1 VKPRRRGTPITLG
14 ALVFFFVLGVA
25 LPRGASSPA
34 PPGMA
39 EAARAFVETLRPPLR
54 AAAIMPFDS
63 EERRNWHYV
72 PRRREGVSLKELNGA
87 ERAAALAL
95 LRTGLSARGYDK
107 ATGIVELEGI
117 LRKLE
122 LFGGLRRDPGLY
134 YLALFGK
141 PSDDAPWGWR
151 FEGHHLSLNFS
162 SVTGRI
168 VASTPAFFGANPAR
182 VPEGPRKGWR
192 VLGREE
198 DLARRLLASLG
209 SRQRSQAVISSDAP
223 SEILFGPDRD
233 SPPAPAGLAAAEMT
247 PAQREVL
254 WRLLEE
260 YVGNLRP
267 EGAERTRERI
277 RSVGAQNVRFAW
289 AGGKRPGQAHYYR
302 IQGPT
307 FVVEYDN
314 TQDGANHVHTVW
326 RDLEEDFGGDL
337 LARHYAESPH
347 HRAARSGSGAPEPGG
362 AGLSPPSGP

>member
-34 PPGMA
+34 PPGMT
-39 EAARAFVETLRPPLR
+39 EAARAFLETLRPTLR
-54 AAAIMPFDS
+54 AAAIRPFAS
-63 EERRNWHYV
+63 EEWRNWHYV
-72 PRRREGVSLKELNGA
+72 PRRREGVSLKQMNGA

-95 LRTGLSARGYDK
+95 LRAGLSARGYDK

-117 LRKLE
+117 LRKIE
-122 LFGGLRRDPGLY
+122 LFGGFRRDPDLY
-134 YLALFGK
+134 NLTLFGK

-168 VASTPAFFGANPAR
+168 VATPAFLGANPAR

-198 DLARRLLASLG
+198 DLARRLLASLD
-209 SRQRSQAVISSDAP
+209 SRQRSQAVISGDAP
-223 SEILFGPDRD
+223 SEILFGPGRE
-233 SPPAPAGLAAAEMT
+233 SPPAPAGLCVAEMA
-247 PAQREVL
+247 PAQREML

-267 EGAERTRERI
+267 EDAERTRERI
-277 RSVGAQNVRFAW
+277 QGAGPQNIRFAW
-289 AGGKRPGQAHYYR
+289 AGGERPGRGHYYR

-307 FVVEYDN
+307 FIVEYDN

-326 RDLEEDFGGDL
+326 RDLEQDLGGDL

-347 HRAARSGSGAPEPGG
+347 HRGPRSGSGARESGRS
-362 AGLSPPSGP
+362 ALSPPSGP